1 MKKYFLVV
9 ISLITIA
16 TVQAQ
21 DLLDSFIKLL
31 TDVKAAKEIV
41 IKDSKEVKDIFVATT
56 DSLYN
61 YYQNDSIK
69 IINLIKDIKQ

>member
-1 MKKYFLVV
+1 MKKYLLVV
-9 ISLITIA
+9 ISLVTIA

-41 IKDSKEVKDIFVATT
+41 IKDSKEVKDTFVATT

>member
-1 MKKYFLVV
+1 MKKYLLVV
-9 ISLITIA
+9 ISLVTIA

-56 DSLYN
+56 DSLYT

-69 IINLIKDIKQ
+69 IINLIKDIK